1 MSPLRT
7 TGFTSVRISNATK
20 INKNHTNISTRIKQ
34 LTRRVRFHVW
44 LQSVVECMTRSK
56 KQLVLTLLHSTES
69 NPFHLFHVAH
79 TYNTQNSDVKETTN
93 APVLEAAWS
102 STITAFIYFIFL
114 CFTNDHTRA
123 TPTFLQRVCIADRC
137 NSYYGL
143 SVHHVP
149 FFLSKRM
156 KIRSCGF
163 QHWVRI
169 LLVSGEVKFIQIF
182 AGDHP

>member
-7 TGFTSVRISNATK
+7 TVFTSVRISNATK
-20 INKNHTNISTRIKQ
+20 INKNRTNISTRIKQ

-56 KQLVLTLLHSTES
+56 KQLVLTSLHSTES
-69 NPFHLFHVAH
+69 DPFHLFHVAH

-102 STITAFIYFIFL
+102 STITTFIYFIFV
-114 CFTNDHTRA
+114 CFTNNHTHVPHQHFYSASALLAIA
-123 TPTFLQRVCIADRC
+123 TGC
-137 NSYYGL
+137 L
-143 SVHHVP
+143 SVCPSRSGV
-149 FFLSKRM
+149 LSRRM

-163 QHWVRI
+163 QHWVGQ
-169 LLVSGEVKFIQIF
+169 SF
-182 AGDHP
+182 